1 MRIFTKKAFK
11 FMNRENGSFVK
22 TQPFSFQDVPEWVKK
37 DPIYALAVKEGS
49 IETIESKQRQK
60 QLENDPNARKTGK
73 KPPKNQVEVKPEEG
87 KESPNDSDKEGNSGE
102 NEGGP
107 EGTRMP
113 DPSKA

>member
-37 DPIYALAVKEGS
+37 DPIYALAIKEGI

-60 QLENDPNARKTGK
+60 QLENDPNDKKTGK
-73 KPPKNQVEVKPEEG
+73 KPPKNQGSAKT
-87 KESPNDSDKEGNSGE
+87 ESPGDSDKEGSSGE
-102 NEGGP
+102 NEEGS